1 MLRTVHVRQQQK
13 RIHHVIRDITWQ
25 VAIARRVRRPA
36 VRPMAV
42 RPASVVAIYR
52 PGHQGPMGPGRTRIL
67 AIAITDAIT
76 ICIYGFSHPTQVHVM
91 NVCLSHFRVFTIQ
104 EKNIPHYAGCLLYR
118 VNRLGNISCAGTR
131 IFPASGRICRPRHPP
146 LWGHSRTYTMD
157 PRHSIPI
164 CLLQK

>member
-36 VRPMAV
+36 VRLMAV
-42 RPASVVAIYR
+42 RPVSVVAIYR
-52 PGHQGPMGPGRTRIL
+52 PGHLGPMDPGRTRIL

>member
-1 MLRTVHVRQQQK
+1 MLRTVHVRQQRK
-13 RIHHVIRDITWQ
+13 CIHHVIRDITWQ

-67 AIAITDAIT
+67 VIAITDAIT

-91 NVCLSHFRVFTIQ
+91 NVCMCTFPCVYNTGKKHPALRGMFV
-104 EKNIPHYAGCLLYR
+104 
-118 VNRLGNISCAGTR
+118 ISC
-131 IFPASGRICRPRHPP
+131 
-146 LWGHSRTYTMD
+146 
-157 PRHSIPI
+157 
-164 CLLQK
+164 